1 MEKKNDVENI
11 LEKFRSYKYNEFKEK
26 LKKLEK
32 ERENSNI
39 YTLRDDV
46 KFLAK
51 KNPKDYEI
59 FEVVEREHDKEKREI
74 EQEKAYFQI
83 NLLNKL
89 ESNEKKEKNNI
100 NIYEEEKE
108 EYISNEN
115 DISRSDLNESFLD
128 SEDNIIINTK
138 SH

>member
-1 MEKKNDVENI
+1 M
-11 LEKFRSYKYNEFKEK
+11 
-26 LKKLEK
+26 KKLEK
-32 ERENSNI
+32 ERENSNF